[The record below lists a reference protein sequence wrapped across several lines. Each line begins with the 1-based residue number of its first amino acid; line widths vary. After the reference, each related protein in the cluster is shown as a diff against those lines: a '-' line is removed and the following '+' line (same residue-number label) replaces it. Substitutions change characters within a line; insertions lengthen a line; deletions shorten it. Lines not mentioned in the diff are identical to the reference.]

1 MNLTEAPATVVSVS
15 QGRWILVTTV
25 LASSVVFIDM
35 TIVNLALPSMQH
47 ELSSSF
53 STMQWVVEAY
63 VLLLT
68 GLMLVGGGMADAFGR
83 RRILC
88 IGAAVFALASLAAG
102 LSTSASQLI
111 AARALQGIG
120 GACLA
125 HASLASFGPHERG
138 KALGI
143 WAAFAGAAT
152 AIAPPLG
159 GMLVEFWSWRG
170 VFYINLPLLAV
181 VICIALWKVP
191 DSRDEQRPKNLD
203 LAGALCAIVALGALT
218 YALLSAGQSS
228 LNNMT
233 TLVSF
238 AVAFSFGC
246 LFVVVERRV
255 PHPMLPLS
263 IFSVREFTGLNMM
276 TLVLFTA
283 VGAVMFFLPMTLIQ
297 AFQYSPA
304 EAGAAVI
311 PSMAAMFVVSPLM
324 GRFTD
329 RFGARLPII
338 IGPLISALAYV
349 SFTFL
354 RSGEYWDGVWLS
366 ILLMGIGFGSWVT
379 PLTTAVMNAV
389 GPNQTGIV
397 SGINN
402 AVARLAQLL
411 AIAILGLVAARTFNA
426 TLDASVLVFTDGA
439 GWLELLGNERTKLG
453 VARAPQSL
461 SLLTQE

>member
-1 MNLTEAPATVVSVS
+1 
-15 QGRWILVTTV
+15 
-25 LASSVVFIDM
+25 
-35 TIVNLALPSMQH
+35 
-47 ELSSSF
+47 
-53 STMQWVVEAY
+53 
-63 VLLLT
+63 
-68 GLMLVGGGMADAFGR
+68 
-83 RRILC
+83 
-88 IGAAVFALASLAAG
+88 
-102 LSTSASQLI
+102 
-111 AARALQGIG
+111 
-120 GACLA
+120 
-125 HASLASFGPHERG
+125 
-138 KALGI
+138 
-143 WAAFAGAAT
+143 
-152 AIAPPLG
+152 
-159 GMLVEFWSWRG
+159 
-170 VFYINLPLLAV
+170 
-181 VICIALWKVP
+181 
-191 DSRDEQRPKNLD
+191 
-203 LAGALCAIVALGALT
+203 
-218 YALLSAGQSS
+218 
-228 LNNMT
+228 MT

-276 TLVLFTA
+276 TLVLITA

-324 GRFTD
+324 GRFTE

-389 GPNQTGIV
+389 GPDQTGIA

-411 AIAILGLVAARTFNA
+411 AIAILGLVAVAPSTLRLMRQCSFLRT
-426 TLDASVLVFTDGA
+426 VLA
-439 GWLELLGNERTKLG
+439 G
-453 VARAPQSL
+453 
-461 SLLTQE
+461 